1 MTPPKLKRCE
11 INEEENREISA
22 LLRMFHQFFSG
33 CFLFG
38 FCSLT
43 FGIVSIC
50 DVHGVLIMP
59 LPLPLEIS
67 YSCLKLLWRPEKNDF
82 YIGTIWLCSV

>member
-1 MTPPKLKRCE
+1 MKRRIEKFCSTKNVSL
-11 INEEENREISA
+11 I
-22 LLRMFHQFFSG
+22 FFSG
-33 CFLFG
+33 CFLFD

-43 FGIVSIC
+43 FGNCFLC

-59 LPLPLEIS
+59 LPLPLGIS
-67 YSCLKLLWRPEKNDF
+67 YSCLKLLHRPQKNDF